1 MTSPE
6 QITIVG
12 AGLGGALLA
21 TLLGQ
26 SGREVDLYE
35 MRSDPRRGAAS
46 GGRSIN
52 LAISTR
58 GLHALD
64 RAGLADEVRAM
75 AVPMRGRMIHA
86 RSGRLTFLRYGTRPD
101 QYLNSVSRL
110 GLNIALL
117 DRADRL
123 PNVRLRFGTKCTGVG
138 VDGGGATFRD
148 AATGEEV
155 TAAAGAIIGADGA
168 FSAVRR
174 HMGRIDLFDYQ
185 QSYLSHGYKELTI
198 PPGRDG
204 GFAMEPNALHIW
216 PRGGFM
222 MIALPNADRTFTCT
236 LFWPLAASGRLRG
249 LETRRQIAG
258 LFEREFP
265 DAVGLIPDLG
275 GEFFR
280 NPTGSLVTIRCRPWH
295 FGDRVALLGDACHA
309 VVPFFGQGA
318 NAAFEDC
325 VALSEC
331 LDRHRG
337 DRAAAFAEYESL
349 RRVHTDALADLSIA
363 NFLEMRDRTRSRLFR
378 WRRGLERGL
387 HRLLPG
393 LFIPLYTLVT
403 FTRVPYAEAVRQARR
418 QEQWLEAAAYLFFVV
433 FSVLLLVWILL

>member
-1 MTSPE
+1 MTNPE
-6 QITIVG
+6 QVTIVG

-21 TLLGQ
+21 NLQGQ
-26 SGREVDLYE
+26 SGQQIDLYE
-35 MRSDPRRGAAS
+35 MRPDPRRGSAA

-86 RSGRLTFLRYGTRPD
+86 RSGRLTFLRYGTRSD

-117 DRADRL
+117 NRAERL
-123 PNVRLRFGTKCTGVG
+123 PNVRLRFGSRCTGVD
-138 VDGGGATFRD
+138 VDGGRATFLD
-148 AATGEEV
+148 AATGNEE
-155 TAAAGAIIGADGA
+155 TAAAGPIIGADGA

-174 HMGRIDLFDYQ
+174 HLGRIDLFDYQ

-198 PPGRDG
+198 PAGRDG
-204 GFAMEPNALHIW
+204 DFAMEPNALHIW

-249 LETRRQIAG
+249 LETGEQAG
-258 LFEREFP
+258 ELFGREFP
-265 DAVGLIPDLG
+265 DAVALIPDLG
-275 GEFFR
+275 GEFSR

-295 FGDRVALLGDACHA
+295 MEGRIALLGDACHA

-337 DRAAAFAEYESL
+337 DFGAAFAEYESL
-349 RRVHTDALADLSIA
+349 RRVHTDTLADLSIA
-363 NFLEMRDRTRSRLFR
+363 NFLEMRDRTRSRWFR

-403 FTRVPYAEAVRQARR
+403 FTRVPYAEAVERARR
-418 QEQWLEAAAYLFFVV
+418 QEKWLQAVVYLLFVV